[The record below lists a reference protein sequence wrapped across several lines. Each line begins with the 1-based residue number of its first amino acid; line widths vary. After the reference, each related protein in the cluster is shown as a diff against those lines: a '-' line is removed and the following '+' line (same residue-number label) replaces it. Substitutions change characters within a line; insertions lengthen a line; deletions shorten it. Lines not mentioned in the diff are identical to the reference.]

1 MITQEKKCKFVYF
14 SQTCTSF
21 YFFQKNYTQIF
32 FNVLL
37 CDHKINTQLNFA
49 NTKHIY
55 CGPNYATEKEK
66 SMNNSIFEGIDEIF
80 KGIEERLDLLPELHR
95 DVIEMSF
102 GLDGGS
108 PMNIKDI
115 AWQLREEYID
125 LEPKVVEA
133 IQKEGLRMLRDLSKK
148 DEWIVGNEAKDYDP
162 AGFTHLF
169 WKRLDSMLI
178 GIRNSGDMIN
188 ELRERLRTGFHGTDY
203 IVLPSL
209 RDLYEYDGDPIGF
222 PNDAVKPTVAEFE
235 NLKEDMCT
243 AANLLEAMG
252 KTLLPNRKLN
262 GNCGP
267 TILDYS
273 YLGMDMAEKIVLF
286 NTRFT
291 NVSSPVRTI
300 KGMFDATGED
310 GELTIPGWFEPTE
323 KDEADYNFKAVM
335 DWDEKDLDEVLED
348 FSDYYLSLLELAER
362 MKENYDPNKL
372 DKNLAS
378 LFETLYLREE
388 MGNTYFDGD
397 SPAIDMIINRSNRF
411 IKLVQM
417 GAPLIVQ
424 WGEAAYLAQA
434 YAIYKC
440 GKSLEKVSKP
450 AV

>member
-1 MITQEKKCKFVYF
+1 MK
-14 SQTCTSF
+14 
-21 YFFQKNYTQIF
+21 
-32 FNVLL
+32 
-37 CDHKINTQLNFA
+37 
-49 NTKHIY
+49 
-55 CGPNYATEKEK
+55 
-66 SMNNSIFEGIDEIF
+66 NSIFEGIDEVF

-125 LEPKVVEA
+125 LEPEFIEA

-148 DEWIVGNEAKDYDP
+148 DEWTVDPEARDYDP
-162 AGFTHLF
+162 AGLTHLS
-169 WKRLDSMLI
+169 WKRLDNMLI
-178 GIRNSGDMIN
+178 GIGNSGNMIN

-203 IVLPSL
+203 VVLPSL
-209 RDLYEYDGDPIGF
+209 RDLYEYNGDPIGF
-222 PNDAVKPTVAEFE
+222 PEDAAKPTVAEFE

-252 KTLLPNRKLN
+252 KILLPKRTVH
-262 GNCGP
+262 GNYGP

-273 YLGMDMAEKIVLF
+273 YLGMEMAEKIVLF

-291 NVSSPVRTI
+291 SVPSPVRTI
-300 KGMFDATGED
+300 KEMFDATGED
-310 GELTIPGWFEPTE
+310 GVLIIPGWFEPTE
-323 KDEADYNFKAVM
+323 ADEADYNFKAVM
-335 DWDEKDLDEVLED
+335 DWDEKDLDEVLEE

-388 MGNTYFDGD
+388 MVNTYFEGD
-397 SPAIDMIINRSNRF
+397 SPAIDMIIKRSNRF
-411 IKLVQM
+411 IRLVQM
-417 GAPLIVQ
+417 DAPLIVQ
-424 WGEAAYLAQA
+424 WGEAVYIAQA

-440 GKSLEKVSKP
+440 GKSLEKE
-450 AV
+450 AL